1 MKPNMTRSW
10 VLTAI
15 FAGVLGLAGCD
26 KGSDSSAP
34 ATPGA
39 TSEAPAAPAA
49 EPTAP
54 AESAPAPAESAP
66 APAESSTAP
75 AASSEAPAPSTDAPA
90 SSEAPAAAGGSST
103 PASEDSSLPQACQDY
118 FKKAEDMVT
127 KAGGSAEQ
135 MNQMIEQQRS
145 QMSAIKDQAQLESS
159 CKQALDMLA
168 QQEKNMPQ

>member
-54 AESAPAPAESAP
+54 AESAPAPAESAATP
-66 APAESSTAP
+66 APSSQAP
-75 AASSEAPAPSTDAPA
+75 APSSEAPASN
-90 SSEAPAAAGGSST
+90 EAPAAASGSST
-103 PASEDSSLPQACQDY
+103 PASEDSSLPQTCQDY

-135 MNQMIEQQRS
+135 MNQMIEQQRT
-145 QMSAIKDQAQLESS
+145 QMAAIKDQAQLESS

>member
-1 MKPNMTRSW
+1 MTRSW

-15 FAGVLGLAGCD
+15 LAGVLGLAGCD

-66 APAESSTAP
+66 A
-75 AASSEAPAPSTDAPA
+75 ASSEAPAPSTDAPA
-90 SSEAPAAAGGSST
+90 SSEAPAAASGSST

-135 MNQMIEQQRS
+135 MNQMIEQQRT
-145 QMSAIKDQAQLESS
+145 QMAAIKDQAQLESS